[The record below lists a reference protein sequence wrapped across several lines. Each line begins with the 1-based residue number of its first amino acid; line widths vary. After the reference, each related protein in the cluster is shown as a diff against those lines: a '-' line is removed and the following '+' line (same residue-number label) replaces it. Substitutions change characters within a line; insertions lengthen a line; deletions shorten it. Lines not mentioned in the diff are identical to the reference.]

1 MYSFIK
7 IISQIFLLCIFFLSC
22 ENDPVNISSDYI
34 QSNVENASFYILNEE
49 TCNFQ
54 SEQFRDC
61 NENLTNIDSLQIIDS
76 YRIYSGKPIDGNDQ
90 FQSYA
95 IFNIDLSKT
104 SNDLSCTSDNFSS
117 AKIEFS
123 SFNQLIDEEFNDETE
138 LEEVLEYYV
147 DQSGIDIYI
156 GHLNVDW
163 SNLSNLSL
171 DDFISSNNF
180 EANMTNVDFSLGE
193 YDITVDSL
201 QNYINN
207 FCSLNNLDVL
217 IMYENSTDDD
227 DIKNYLEL
235 VSSNYIFQPSQ
246 PQLYIDY
253 DLLEQETI
261 VENKFILESV
271 FENNQ
276 SLNFNVNF
284 EDDPN
289 SSDWGKFLIANSED
303 LENTNM
309 SSLSIDSIFIDS
321 PIVSN
326 ISDSFTDF
334 DLNFTFSIDSSNI
347 NEDNF
352 LPIEFYIDNLVGYV
366 ESSDPLGDNWQDCGS
381 DSDCSIQDEDGTQGN
396 GIWDIGERYEKNQ
409 ILDWNDDNS
418 NNEYDFGESLI
429 ETFYDYG
436 VDNCP
441 NIYEMGVGEDCAT
454 DTGQSLYND
463 LGTENNNTYDDNEP
477 FEDVGEDGCADI
489 YEDGNG
495 GCFADNS
502 NYDAENP
509 DPNGDNYNID
519 PSDDNW
525 KDYGSDGCFD
535 EYETGDSNNLCD
547 PNNPSYDEELNPDP
561 NGDNY
566 SFLDNS
572 SGTELNGVWDTG
584 ELSEGNGRY
593 DFGEPF
599 YDVGS
604 NGLIDSIEEF
614 PSLDNYDEITNPN
627 GTEGNGQWD
636 IGEPY
641 QDYGIDGVINYLES
655 NYNTSGS
662 ENNNLHDTNEPFED
676 LGTDGCEDIYETG
689 NPDNPCDVNDTAYD
703 LDLNPDPNSD
713 NYLVDI
719 NLDDWQ
725 DCGSDSDC
733 STQDEDGTQ
742 GNGIWDIGEGT
753 ELNGKIDWIDS
764 NLNNRIDIED
774 CMNDEDMCE
783 IWFDDGQDLKPDS
796 IEYLDAGSFLS
807 NNIIHDS
814 GLSANFYLDQDFS
827 TDINDLIDDSKDLNI
842 WFSSITTSS
851 NPEIYEGT
859 IGIRLKKPAKAIE
872 FKVSHSPNIYLDSID
887 NNFTST
893 FYGGS
898 DSLINDISVYN
909 ISELNTPQSSNNI
922 MLNYGQGIKSH
933 LDFEGLSDFIDGDSS
948 ILIYKNNSSLILYSN
963 YIDNEYYFESGFA
976 DIYFS
981 DQNIFLKRI
990 YFDNMD
996 SVSIPIGDLMQRFV
1010 DKEFEY
1016 NGINLEIDGNGYNFN
1031 RPIFYKSNIDEN
1043 SVYNPK
1049 LNLMY
1054 AK

>member
-22 ENDPVNISSDYI
+22 ENDPINISSDYI
-34 QSNVENASFYILNEE
+34 QSNVDNTSFHILNDE

-54 SEQFRDC
+54 SKQFRDC

-104 SNDLSCTSDNFSS
+104 SNDLSCISDNFSS

-123 SFNQLIDEEFNDETE
+123 SFNQLKDEEFNDETE
-138 LEEVLEYYV
+138 LDEVLEYYI
-147 DQSGIDIYI
+147 DQSGIDIYL
-156 GHLNVDW
+156 GHLDIDW
-163 SNLSNLSL
+163 SNLSNLAL

-180 EANMTNVDFSLGE
+180 EATMTNVDFSLGE

-201 QNYINN
+201 QNHIDN

-217 IMYENSTDDD
+217 IMYENSSDDD

-289 SSDWGKFLIANSED
+289 SSDWGKFLVANSED
-303 LENTNM
+303 LENANM

-326 ISDSFTDF
+326 IPDSFTDF
-334 DLNFTFSIDSSNI
+334 DLNFTFSIDNSNI
-347 NEDNF
+347 IEDNF

-381 DSDCSIQDEDGTQGN
+381 DSDCSIQDEDGSQGN
-396 GIWDIGERYEKNQ
+396 G
-409 ILDWNDDNS
+409 
-418 NNEYDFGESLI
+418 
-429 ETFYDYG
+429 
-436 VDNCP
+436 V
-441 NIYEMGVGEDCAT
+441 
-454 DTGQSLYND
+454 
-463 LGTENNNTYDDNEP
+463 
-477 FEDVGEDGCADI
+477 
-489 YEDGNG
+489 
-495 GCFADNS
+495 
-502 NYDAENP
+502 
-509 DPNGDNYNID
+509 
-519 PSDDNW
+519 
-525 KDYGSDGCFD
+525 
-535 EYETGDSNNLCD
+535 
-547 PNNPSYDEELNPDP
+547 
-561 NGDNY
+561 
-566 SFLDNS
+566 
-572 SGTELNGVWDTG
+572 
-584 ELSEGNGRY
+584 
-593 DFGEPF
+593 
-599 YDVGS
+599 
-604 NGLIDSIEEF
+604 
-614 PSLDNYDEITNPN
+614 
-627 GTEGNGQWD
+627 
-636 IGEPY
+636 
-641 QDYGIDGVINYLES
+641 
-655 NYNTSGS
+655 
-662 ENNNLHDTNEPFED
+662 
-676 LGTDGCEDIYETG
+676 
-689 NPDNPCDVNDTAYD
+689 
-703 LDLNPDPNSD
+703 
-713 NYLVDI
+713 
-719 NLDDWQ
+719 
-725 DCGSDSDC
+725 
-733 STQDEDGTQ
+733 
-742 GNGIWDIGEGT
+742 WDIGEGT

-814 GLSANFYLDQDFS
+814 GLSADFYLDQDFS
-827 TDINDLIDDSKDLNI
+827 ADISDLIDDSKDLNI

-851 NPEIYEGT
+851 NPEIYEAK
-859 IGIRLKKPAKAIE
+859 IGLRLKKPAKAIE
-872 FKVSHSPNIYLDSID
+872 FKVSHSPNIYLDSIE
-887 NNFTST
+887 NSYTSI

-909 ISELNTPQSSNNI
+909 IPELNTPQSSNNI

-933 LDFEGLSDFIDGDSS
+933 LDFEGLSNFIDSDSS
-948 ILIYKNNSSLILYSN
+948 ILIDKNNSSLILYSN

-1010 DKEFEY
+1010 DKEFDY

-1031 RPIFYKSNIDEN
+1031 RPIFYKSNVDEN

-1049 LNLMY
+1049 LNIMY